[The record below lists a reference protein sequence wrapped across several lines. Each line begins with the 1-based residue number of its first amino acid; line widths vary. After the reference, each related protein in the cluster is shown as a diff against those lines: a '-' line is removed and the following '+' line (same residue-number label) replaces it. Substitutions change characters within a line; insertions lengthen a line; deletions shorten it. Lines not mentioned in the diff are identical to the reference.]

1 MKKKECCAFMKQ
13 PKIGTVALVVYADG
27 KQIHLADTFSDDREI
42 ALFEDALKDGESDPI
57 ETVYELRARQQRED
71 DEFANYVE
79 ELLSQP
85 FVRTE
90 IQEHGIAWLK
100 SKIRI
105 DEYQRSETQAAEV
118 IAKYAF
124 TRYVNDPQLTDFLL
138 AGPAAR
144 VRIRIFKLARSS
156 KIMQP
161 AA

>member
-1 MKKKECCAFMKQ
+1 MKH
-13 PKIGTVALVVYADG
+13 PKIGTVALIVYSDG
-27 KQIHLADTFSDDREI
+27 KDIKLADTFSDDREI

-57 ETVYELRARQQRED
+57 ESVYEMRAHQQKED
-71 DEFANYVE
+71 EDFANYVE
-79 ELLSQP
+79 DLLSQP

-90 IQEHGIAWLK
+90 IQVHGLAWLK

-105 DEYQRSETQAAEV
+105 EEYQKSEMQAAEV

-124 TRYVNDPQLTDFLL
+124 DRYVSDPRLTDFLL

-144 VRIRIFKLARSS
+144 VRVRVFRVSHATQTK
-156 KIMQP
+156 QH